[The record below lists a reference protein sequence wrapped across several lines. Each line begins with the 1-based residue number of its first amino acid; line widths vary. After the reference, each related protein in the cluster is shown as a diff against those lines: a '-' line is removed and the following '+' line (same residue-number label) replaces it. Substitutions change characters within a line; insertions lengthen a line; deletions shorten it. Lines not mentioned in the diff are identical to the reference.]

1 MGTENGQ
8 DVSKCYSRAGIVCRR
23 LGGGGIAREH
33 PCTGTISALSPLPS
47 LVNFTPLPPELSLER
62 DPNARCASLAQFQAH
77 DVLPATLPVGIKS
90 PQANHRPNVI
100 AQPIARPSNHPSS
113 LSWRR
118 LDSGDPPNYFQC
130 SYPSF
135 LPEAGDLDR

>member
-1 MGTENGQ
+1 MQ
-8 DVSKCYSRAGIVCRR
+8 DVRR
-23 LGGGGIAREH
+23 LHSSR
-33 PCTGTISALSPLPS
+33 L
-47 LVNFTPLPPELSLER
+47 N
-62 DPNARCASLAQFQAH
+62 

-118 LDSGDPPNYFQC
+118 LDSGDPPKLFSVQL
-130 SYPSF
+130 SKLPTRGRGPRPVSF
-135 LPEAGDLDR
+135 FLLPL